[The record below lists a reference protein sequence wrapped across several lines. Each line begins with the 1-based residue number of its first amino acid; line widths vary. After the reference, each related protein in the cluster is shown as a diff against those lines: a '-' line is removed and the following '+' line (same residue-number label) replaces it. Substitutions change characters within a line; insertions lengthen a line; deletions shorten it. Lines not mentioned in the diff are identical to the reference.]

1 MNLRL
6 TLILILSSL
15 AVIFIAQNVA
25 VVEIGFLY
33 WRASMSS
40 ALLIFFTL
48 MTGFILGW
56 FLHSYLL
63 YQKSKGEPVHP
74 KNPS

>member
-6 TLILILSSL
+6 TLVLILGSL

-33 WRASMSS
+33 WRTSMSS

-48 MTGFILGW
+48 MIGFLLGW

-63 YQKSKGEPVHP
+63 YRKSKDDLVYLR
-74 KNPS
+74 

>member
-6 TLILILSSL
+6 ILVLILGSL
-15 AVIFIAQNVA
+15 AVIFIAQNVT
-25 VVEIGFLY
+25 VVEISFLY
-33 WRASMSS
+33 WRVSMSS

-48 MTGFILGW
+48 MIGFLLGW

-63 YQKSKGEPVHP
+63 YQKSR
-74 KNPS
+74 SDLI